1 MSVSS
6 ISSNNPYVSPFQP
19 ASQTKQDFFSLS
31 TALSS
36 GDLAGAQK
44 AFGSLQ
50 QDLQN
55 SGISAQMLQS
65 GTTGQDFQALQK
77 ALASGDLSAAKNAFN
92 TLTQDL
98 QQAKG
103 HHHHHHH
110 HKDAQQNTTDSSA
123 TNGINGSNS
132 STSGNINVTA

>member
-6 ISSNNPYVSPFQP
+6 ISSNSQYVSPLQP
-19 ASQTKQDFFSLS
+19 VSQTKQDFSSLA

-55 SGISAQMLQS
+55 SGLSAQMLQS

-77 ALASGDLSAAKNAFN
+77 AFASGDLSTAKNAFN
-92 TLTQDL
+92 TLLQDL
-98 QQAKG
+98 QQTKG
-103 HHHHHHH
+103 HHHHHH
-110 HKDAQQNTTDSSA
+110 HKDAQQNTTDNSA
-123 TNGINGSNS
+123 TNAIAGSG
-132 STSGNINVTA
+132 STSGSINVTA